1 MKKIK
6 TKIKTC
12 NWCYEVYVL
21 GSTKKHSTCRYKK
34 KKFLEARERSINY
47 DKTGGQRDDK
57 TITGIPYKSNLGNGF

>member
-1 MKKIK
+1 MKKTK
-6 TKIKTC
+6 TKVRTC

-21 GSTKKHSTCRYKK
+21 GSTKKHSTCRFKK

-57 TITGIPYKSNLGNGF
+57 TITNIPYKGNLGNGF